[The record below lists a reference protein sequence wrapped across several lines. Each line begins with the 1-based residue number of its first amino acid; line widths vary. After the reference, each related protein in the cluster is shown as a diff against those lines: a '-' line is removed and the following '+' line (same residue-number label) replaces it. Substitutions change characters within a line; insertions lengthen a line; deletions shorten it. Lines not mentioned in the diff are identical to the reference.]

1 MNSGE
6 QDAVIIELKRVAQS
20 LKLSHSQQEQLRTR
34 LADKQAEL
42 QELRQQNPNIQRKGL
57 IQKLTEIR
65 SILRI
70 EVVNFLTPQQL
81 EKWDAEA
88 AKAEE
93 FFGHGTT
100 A

>member
-1 MNSGE
+1 
-6 QDAVIIELKRVAQS
+6 
-20 LKLSHSQQEQLRTR
+20 
-34 LADKQAEL
+34 L

>member
-6 QDAVIIELKRVAQS
+6 QDAVIIELKRVTQS